1 MPGTPTF
8 HQHSNSDRRAES
20 SQHAI
25 LECIIPP
32 EGGSGGVIGAGDG
45 VIWADSFIRRKPA
58 HLERIGAMGI
68 EKNRLAH
75 SRLSSQGAKPGD
87 ERRER
92 FV

>member
-1 MPGTPTF
+1 
-8 HQHSNSDRRAES
+8 
-20 SQHAI
+20 
-25 LECIIPP
+25 
-32 EGGSGGVIGAGDG
+32 
-45 VIWADSFIRRKPA
+45 
-58 HLERIGAMGI
+58 MGI